1 MLYRFVINSSA
12 GRVRTEAL
20 RDLIDRE
27 FAGLSHEVAV
37 DPSAARLVALCGDP
51 NGADRMT
58 VVAVGGDGTVNR
70 IINARPASG
79 VVVGVIPL
87 GTANDLA
94 TALGIPVDPAAAC
107 RIVREG
113 RASTIDLVSVNQRR
127 FATCGGIGLA
137 AQAALRANRW
147 RSSRSRFADA
157 FRWALYPLAAARELR
172 GWRGLDSLRIRCG
185 GTILREETMT
195 LVVSNQPRFG
205 GRFSTSPEASNADGL
220 FDLCEIRAP
229 RSRARMFWV
238 ILRALCGRIDCM
250 HEVALLRGSEATL
263 VAPRAVP
270 FFGDGE
276 LLDTARTF
284 EIRMLPGALQVL
296 VPSGGAP

>member
-12 GRVRTEAL
+12 GRVRTEAV
-20 RDLIDRE
+20 RNLIRSE

-37 DPSAARLVALCGDP
+37 DPSAARLAELCREV
-51 NGADRMT
+51 NGEGRMT

-70 IINARPASG
+70 IINATPPSG

-94 TALGIPVDPAAAC
+94 AALHIPVDPTAAC

-113 RASTIDLVSVNQRR
+113 RASAIDLISVNERR
-127 FATCGGIGLA
+127 FATCGGVGLA

-147 RSSRSRFADA
+147 RGSRSRVAGA
-157 FRWALYPLAAARELR
+157 FRWALYPLAATCELW
-172 GWRGLDSLRIRCG
+172 GWRGLGPLRIRCG
-185 GTILREETMT
+185 GTTMGEETMT

-229 RSRARMFWV
+229 RSRARMLWV
-238 ILRALCGRIDCM
+238 ILRALCGRIGCM
-250 HEVALLRGSEATL
+250 REVVLMRGSEATL
-263 VAPRAVP
+263 IAPRAIP

-276 LLDTARTF
+276 LLETARSF
-284 EIRMLPGALQVL
+284 EIRLLPGALRVL
-296 VPSGGAP
+296 VPSGGGP